1 MRYLSVAL
9 LFVASTAVAQS
20 WQQITRLDSNGGV
33 LFVDASDIMEVKGYR
48 RAWFK
53 WAYETDQPVPG
64 EHRDSVPKS
73 KTYRW
78 IRSANLFHCTQ
89 QTTALAEQRWFNAKD
104 KDLGSRRAETLDF
117 RKISPGS
124 VDQQM
129 LEAVCSSES
138 VRSLERLE
146 EQAQMTRPVQP
157 KDYYPQESIRRG
169 EQGAATV
176 KVCVDST
183 GKLLR
188 EPVVTVSSGFEALDG
203 AALQVAKDSRYKP
216 GVRDGAALAESCL
229 EVPVAFRQLKNFSE
243 IADLRAKVEKPANP
257 HDYYPRDARARREEG
272 SPVVQACVGG
282 NGKLV
287 RDPVISESSG
297 FPALDA
303 AAIEV
308 ARATRYSPARI
319 DGVVASQSCI
329 MFRVKFGRKPEL
341 VLQ

>member
-9 LFVASTAVAQS
+9 LFVASTAVAQN
-20 WQQITRLDSNGGV
+20 WQQVASLDSNGGV

-53 WAYETDQPVPG
+53 WAYGTDQPVPG
-64 EHRDSVPKS
+64 EYRESVPKA

-78 IRSANLFHCTQ
+78 VQSANLFHCTE
-89 QTTALAEQRWFNAKD
+89 QTTAIAEQRWFNSED
-104 KDLGSRRAETLDF
+104 KELGSRRPEALQFLKVSSGT
-117 RKISPGS
+117 

-138 VRSLERLE
+138 VRSRERLE

-157 KDYYPQESIRRG
+157 KEYYPKGSILRG
-169 EQGAATV
+169 EQGTATV

-183 GKLLR
+183 GRLLD
-188 EPVVTVSSGFEALDG
+188 EPVVTVSSGFPELDG

-216 GVRDGAALAESCL
+216 GVREGAVLPESCL
-229 EVPVAFRQLKNFSE
+229 EVPVAFRQQKNFPE
-243 IADLRAKVEKPANP
+243 LPTLEARVMKPANP
-257 HDYYPRDARARREEG
+257 HDYFPRDARRREEQG
-272 SPVVQACVGG
+272 SPVVQACVGR

-287 RDPVISESSG
+287 RDPVITESSG
-297 FPALDA
+297 SPALDA

-308 ARATRYSPARI
+308 ARATRYAPGRI
-319 DGVVASQSCI
+319 AGIAAPESCI
-329 MFRVKFGRKPEL
+329 KFRVKF
-341 VLQ
+341 